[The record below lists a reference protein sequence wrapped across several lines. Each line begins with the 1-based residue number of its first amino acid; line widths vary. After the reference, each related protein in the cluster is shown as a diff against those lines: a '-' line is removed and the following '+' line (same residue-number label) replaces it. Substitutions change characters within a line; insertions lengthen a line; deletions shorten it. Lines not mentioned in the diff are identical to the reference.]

1 MVFFHPILTLSLKMS
16 DEPEFFSS
24 IIVLI
29 SAQKYHNSLRFWL
42 FFTEIFW
49 ELIFFIKILW
59 ELFFF
64 YKILNFRVWESL
76 GK

>member
-24 IIVLI
+24 IIVMI

-49 ELIFFIKILW
+49 ELIFFIK
-59 ELFFF
+59 F
-64 YKILNFRVWESL
+64 
-76 GK
+76 